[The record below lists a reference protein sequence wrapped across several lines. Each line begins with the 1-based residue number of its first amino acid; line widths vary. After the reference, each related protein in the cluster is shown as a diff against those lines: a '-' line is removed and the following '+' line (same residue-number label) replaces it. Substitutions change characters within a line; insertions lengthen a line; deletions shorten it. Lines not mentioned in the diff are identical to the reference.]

1 MKIGDYQKKAT
12 KVEEN
17 SKTIQLVGN
26 SKTIGVKQEHLES
39 TLEPILSRV
48 ADAESASRS
57 AEART
62 DDFRRELTE
71 LTSKIASQNLKIDR
85 AEQTVSTLLSENLLL
100 KKKMET
106 LTILVE
112 RGPFFSTNIN
122 SQEKNGFIPNSK
134 DLGTTSMPFFSV
146 E

>member
-1 MKIGDYQKKAT
+1 MKICDYQKQAT

-48 ADAESASRS
+48 ADSESASRS

-106 LTILVE
+106 CARCQE
-112 RGPFFSTNIN
+112 RHNA
-122 SQEKNGFIPNSK
+122 K
-134 DLGTTSMPFFSV
+134 
-146 E
+146 